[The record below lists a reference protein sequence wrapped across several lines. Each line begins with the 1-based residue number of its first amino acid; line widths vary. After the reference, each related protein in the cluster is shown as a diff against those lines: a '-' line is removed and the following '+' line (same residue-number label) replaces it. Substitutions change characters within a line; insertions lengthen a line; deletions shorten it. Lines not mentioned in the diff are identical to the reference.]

1 MVARDYY
8 KILKVNRD
16 ATDEELKNAY
26 KRLTMQCHPDNNH
39 HQCPLRKQE
48 FEAKF
53 NKITEAYAVLSDP
66 KKRQIYDLYG
76 HYPINLK
83 KSGDGD
89 VGNNLNE
96 DEDSGVVVIR
106 LECTLVELYK
116 GCRKKL
122 KILRTVLDEFGNLKT
137 VEEILKIDV
146 KPGWKKGTKI
156 TFPGKGNVEPG
167 ATAADLIFVVDER
180 PHGIFKRYGNDLVVT
195 QKILLLDA
203 LVGTTLNLTALDGRD
218 ITFEVTDIVK
228 PGYEMVVPNEG
239 MPLSKDPSKKGN
251 LIFKFDVMFPSRLTT
266 QQEHD
271 LKRILSDADR

>member
-1 MVARDYY
+1 M
-8 KILKVNRD
+8 
-16 ATDEELKNAY
+16 
-26 KRLTMQCHPDNNH
+26 
-39 HQCPLRKQE
+39 
-48 FEAKF
+48 
-53 NKITEAYAVLSDP
+53 
-66 KKRQIYDLYG
+66 
-76 HYPINLK
+76 
-83 KSGDGD
+83 
-89 VGNNLNE
+89 
-96 DEDSGVVVIR
+96 
-106 LECTLVELYK
+106 
-116 GCRKKL
+116 
-122 KILRTVLDEFGNLKT
+122 KT

-167 ATAADLIFVVDER
+167 AAAADLIFVVDER

>member
-122 KILRTVLDEFGNLKT
+122 KILRTVLDEFG
-137 VEEILKIDV
+137 
-146 KPGWKKGTKI
+146 
-156 TFPGKGNVEPG
+156 
-167 ATAADLIFVVDER
+167 
-180 PHGIFKRYGNDLVVT
+180 
-195 QKILLLDA
+195 
-203 LVGTTLNLTALDGRD
+203 
-218 ITFEVTDIVK
+218 
-228 PGYEMVVPNEG
+228 
-239 MPLSKDPSKKGN
+239 
-251 LIFKFDVMFPSRLTT
+251 
-266 QQEHD
+266 
-271 LKRILSDADR
+271 